1 VNSQLVIPMSGLGER
16 FQRAGY
22 QLPKPL
28 IPVDGK
34 PIIAHVLDMYPG
46 WDDVVFIVNEEH
58 LDVKSWNLE
67 RTLKELRPEGN
78 IVPIAKHKKGPA
90 WAVKQATQYIDR
102 SKPVVANYCD
112 FTCRW
117 NHEEFEKKLNS
128 GLDGLIPTYTGFHPH
143 MLRSTAFAYVKK
155 EGNRVVDIQEKQP
168 WTVDPFSEEASS
180 GTYAFGS
187 GQIMLDA
194 IDEQIEA
201 DDSLNNEF
209 YLSLT
214 YKSMLKRGM
223 NVETFLIDYFMQ
235 WGTPEDLQDYEYWS
249 ETFKKLSTSKIS
261 KIDKFESLLLAAGE
275 GRRFAD
281 QGYLLPKP
289 LIEVSGSPMV
299 GQVAK
304 GLGTSQV
311 SVLSRSDL
319 PNVDQ
324 LDAFLK
330 ENNFQILHV
339 DAVTSGQAESALLGL
354 QQMNSHDENKPIFI
368 GSCDALMIPDNEL
381 DNLEIAQNE
390 IWVWSQQNYRPG
402 AINPMAYG
410 WVKSESN
417 SDLLVESAVKTLT
430 SISEQWQVITGTF
443 TFGDKN
449 SAESLLKEFLESG
462 ERVNGESYL
471 DSLLD
476 FALQRKWIVRI
487 KHPDFFV
494 SLGTPEE
501 LTTFN
506 YWQKCMDSWPSHPY
520 SVECDPFCEENSQ
533 FRNKT

>member
-1 VNSQLVIPMSGLGER
+1 MTGQLVIPMSGTGER

-22 QLPKPL
+22 KLPKPL

-46 WDDVVFIVNEEH
+46 WEDVVFVVNEEH
-58 LDVKSWNLE
+58 LEVKSWNLAG
-67 RTLKELRPEGN
+67 TLKSLRPEGK

-90 WAVKQATQYIDR
+90 WAVKQASQYIDR
-102 SKPVVANYCD
+102 ARPVVANYCD

-117 NHEEFEKKLNS
+117 NHEEFEKKLIS
-128 GLDGLIPTYTGFHPH
+128 GVQGLIPTYTGFHPH

-155 EGNRVVDIQEKQP
+155 EGSRVVDIQEKQP
-168 WTVDPFSEEASS
+168 WTLDPFSEEASS
-180 GTYAFGS
+180 GTYAFSS
-187 GQIMLDA
+187 GQVMLDA
-194 IDEQIEA
+194 IDEQIESN
-201 DDSLNNEF
+201 DSLNGEF

-249 ETFKKLSTSKIS
+249 ETLKKLSRSKVS
-261 KIDKFESLLLAAGE
+261 KTHSFESLLLAAGE

-281 QGYLLPKP
+281 QGYSLPKP

-299 GQVAK
+299 GQISK

-311 SVLSRSDL
+311 TVLSRSDL
-319 PNVDQ
+319 QNGDLLESYLQ
-324 LDAFLK
+324 
-330 ENNFQILHV
+330 ENNLRTIHV
-339 DAVTSGQAESALLGL
+339 ASITSGQAESAYLGL
-354 QQMNSHDENKPIFI
+354 QQMAVKDANKPIFV
-368 GSCDALMIPDNEL
+368 GACDALMIPGKNL
-381 DNLEIAQNE
+381 DDKKMASNE
-390 IWVWSQQNYRPG
+390 IWVWAQKNYRPG

-410 WVKSESN
+410 WVNAEPN
-417 SDLLVESAVKTLT
+417 SDLLCESAVKTL
-430 SISEQWQVITGTF
+430 ISFSDQWQVITGTF
-443 TFGDKN
+443 TFGDKKY
-449 SAESLLKEFLESG
+449 AESLLKEFLALDEK
-462 ERVNGESYL
+462 VNGESYL

-476 FALQRKWIVRI
+476 FALQKKWIIRI

-501 LTTFN
+501 LKTFN
-506 YWQKCMDSWPSHPY
+506 YWRECMDSWPSHSY
-520 SVECDPFCEENSQ
+520 KFEHDPFVQCP
-533 FRNKT
+533 